1 MSNNRV
7 AQLIQQLDDA
17 VMMGDDDLIEQI
29 RSDLFR
35 EYGIERSGRV
45 EMGLGGLI
53 GKAIGNAVNAMI
65 KQKRSPIGKTRA
77 GQGKQSKFYD
87 DFDDVVREV
96 DDPMLDRQ
104 QQDIIEQMIE
114 MGEMDPFANGGRVGL
129 QEGGLPT
136 VSSILGLQSLQAG
149 QTPSATPDLDALGLQ
164 SLLPPRP
171 DLRTMTQQAGNP
183 MNVPNPYNYGY
194 GASAD
199 FGRRNLD
206 ALQYTGDSAFPMLQD
221 IFGKDAGTLTQQELD
236 DRLAAQKSGLSKT
249 YQGQIDA
256 KVAAMA
262 EANKAKASAEAALRA
277 QRQQSSTAASAAA
290 ADAAA
295 AAKAQADAIAKLKA
309 DLAALQAAPPKIKE
323 IVRYIPNPQP
333 VRRGGGEG
341 RRGDGPS
348 GRGPGRG
355 CFVKGT
361 MIEMADGSKKEI
373 TSIDVGEETRG
384 GTVLA
389 LMKFLPESIYN
400 YKGVKVSGSHWVIE
414 DNQFIEVE
422 NSKRAVATDTVETV
436 YCFKTSKNRIWV
448 NGVEFGDFETGSDE
462 DWAPHFEFVKQK
474 LNEQLRETRK

>member
-1 MSNNRV
+1 MNMSNNRV
-7 AQLIQQLDDA
+7 SQLIQQLRDA
-17 VMMGDDDLIEQI
+17 REMGDDDLAEQI
-29 RSDLFR
+29 RLDLFR
-35 EYGIERSGRV
+35 EFE
-45 EMGLGGLI
+45 
-53 GKAIGNAVNAMI
+53 
-65 KQKRSPIGKTRA
+65 
-77 GQGKQSKFYD
+77 
-87 DFDDVVREV
+87 
-96 DDPMLDRQ
+96 
-104 QQDIIEQMIE
+104 IE
-114 MGEMDPFANGGRVGL
+114 MANGGRVGL

-171 DLRTMTQQAGNP
+171 DLSAMTQQAGNP

-323 IVRYIPNPQP
+323 IIKYIPNPQP

-341 RRGDGPS
+341 RRGDGPG

>member
-7 AQLIQQLDDA
+7 SQLIQQLRDA
-17 VMMGDDDLIEQI
+17 REMGDDDLAEQI
-29 RSDLFR
+29 RLDLFR
-35 EYGIERSGRV
+35 EFE
-45 EMGLGGLI
+45 
-53 GKAIGNAVNAMI
+53 
-65 KQKRSPIGKTRA
+65 
-77 GQGKQSKFYD
+77 
-87 DFDDVVREV
+87 
-96 DDPMLDRQ
+96 
-104 QQDIIEQMIE
+104 IE
-114 MGEMDPFANGGRVGL
+114 MANGGRVGL
-129 QEGGLPT
+129 QQGGLPT

-171 DLRTMTQQAGNP
+171 DLRAMTQQAGNP

-341 RRGDGPS
+341 RRRGDGPG